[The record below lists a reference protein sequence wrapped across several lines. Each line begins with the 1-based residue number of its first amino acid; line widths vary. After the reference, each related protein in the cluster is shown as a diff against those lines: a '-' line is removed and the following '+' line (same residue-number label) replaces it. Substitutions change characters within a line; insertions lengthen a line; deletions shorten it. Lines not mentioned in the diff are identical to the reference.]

1 MRTKLIKV
9 ENLSKNYGSVKA
21 VKSISFELKDGQVV
35 GFLGANGAGKSTT
48 LKIMTGYISPSSGNV
63 FYGEKNIQDDT
74 SEIQKDI
81 GYLPELN
88 PLYSEMIVHDYLKFI
103 SEVRGI
109 SENDFKNAFQK
120 VVEECSLNAVA
131 HRTIANCSKGYKQR
145 IGLAA
150 ALIHDPKILILDEPV
165 TGLDPNQIVEIR
177 ELIKKLGKEKIVLM
191 SSHILQEIQA
201 TVDRIIIINEGSIV
215 ADGSSEELLNDSAK
229 GKADLKLEVSNADE
243 NDIRDMKATIP
254 SIDIKNISKEDSF
267 TRINIE
273 FPSNGDPREDIFKYA
288 VDKNWVILEMVT
300 SKQNLEDIIRKMT
313 GNNKLS

>member
-1 MRTKLIKV
+1 MIKV

-21 VKSISFELKDGQVV
+21 VRSISFELNDGQVV

-63 FYGEKNIQDDT
+63 YYGKKNIQDDT
-74 SEIQKDI
+74 SEIQRDI

-109 SENDFKNAFQK
+109 LENDFKNAFQK

-229 GKADLKLEVSNADE
+229 GKAELKLEVSNADE

-267 TRINIE
+267 TSINIE

-300 SKQNLEDIIRKMT
+300 SKQNLEDIFRKLT

>member
-1 MRTKLIKV
+1 MIKV

-21 VKSISFELKDGQVV
+21 VKSISFELKGGQVV

-300 SKQNLEDIIRKMT
+300 SKQNLEDIFRKLT

>member
-1 MRTKLIKV
+1 MIKV

-267 TRINIE
+267 TRINVE

-300 SKQNLEDIIRKMT
+300 SKQNLEDIFRKLT